1 MKLTFLGA
9 THEVTGS
16 CFLLEACGK
25 RVLVDCGMEQGPD
38 IYKNEELPVKASDVD
53 MVLLTHAHMDHS
65 GKLPLLYRQGFQG
78 QIFATASTTDL
89 CNIMLRDSANIQM
102 FEAEWRNRKGKRAG
116 REPVEPLYDMDDA
129 IGVLSDFVECQYK
142 KEIRIAEGMRIQFT
156 DAGHLLGSSSIE
168 VWIREGETEKKL
180 VFSGDIGNTNQP
192 LIRGSA
198 VSGQCR
204 LCDHGIDVR

>member
-1 MKLTFLGA
+1 MFGGVARNSDGNIIKIQVNKPERGGDFMKLTFLGA

-78 QIFATASTTDL
+78 QIF
-89 CNIMLRDSANIQM
+89 CN
-102 FEAEWRNRKGKRAG
+102 
-116 REPVEPLYDMDDA
+116 
-129 IGVLSDFVECQYK
+129 GV
-142 KEIRIAEGMRIQFT
+142 
-156 DAGHLLGSSSIE
+156 HNGS
-168 VWIREGETEKKL
+168 V
-180 VFSGDIGNTNQP
+180 
-192 LIRGSA
+192 
-198 VSGQCR
+198 
-204 LCDHGIDVR
+204 

>member
-129 IGVLSDFVECQYK
+129 IGVLKCFVECEYK

-156 DAGHLLGSSSIE
+156 DAGHLLGS
-168 VWIREGETEKKL
+168 
-180 VFSGDIGNTNQP
+180 
-192 LIRGSA
+192 
-198 VSGQCR
+198 
-204 LCDHGIDVR
+204 